1 MITFTFVT
9 FFFREKHGLVR
20 DDFLDSMI
28 ELKQAGKNE
37 MLGDVQSA
45 KNANTGSA
53 FSKLQQ
59 IFIFGV
65 TEY

>member
-1 MITFTFVT
+1 MFVT

-20 DDFLDSMI
+20 KDFLDSLI
-28 ELKQAGKNE
+28 ELRQASKDE

-45 KNANTGSA
+45 KNENIGST
-53 FSKLQQ
+53 FSKIQQ
-59 IFIFGV
+59 IFIFVV